1 MLSLDDETFEQL
13 PQEIKSVI
21 SLSKSRI
28 YGDEIQQSEKTA
40 AEEKKEAAI
49 ESVQPE
55 PVKKIVTEQ
64 EKKRF
69 IEFRESSIADFVDT
83 FDLDHPFELGICV
96 EESAGQYTTVPTAE
110 GFGQMSFF

>member
-1 MLSLDDETFEQL
+1 MKLF
-13 PQEIKSVI
+13 
-21 SLSKSRI
+21 RF
-28 YGDEIQQSEKTA
+28 
-40 AEEKKEAAI
+40 
-49 ESVQPE
+49 E
-55 PVKKIVTEQ
+55 PVKKIVDEP

-96 EESAGQYTTVPTAE
+96 EDSAGQYATVPTAE